1 LGDSFKNAKVYFDR
15 LLITIIARPTELKS
29 GFYFEDS
36 VLGNIKIKFS
46 SSRPI
51 VLNVSIEGTSY
62 YPENPKN
69 DRDGFA
75 GLVIVF
81 FWIIKSSLKTGPSR
95 DFRR

>member
-1 LGDSFKNAKVYFDR
+1 MGDSFKNAKVYFDR
-15 LLITIIARPTELKS
+15 LLITTIARPTELKS

-46 SSRPI
+46 SSWPI

-69 DRDGFA
+69 DRKRFA
-75 GLVIVF
+75 GLVIV